1 MVEDSGQ
8 NSDIGGPPMAR
19 INGGEML
26 VRALEREGVHDC
38 FALHGGHLD
47 AIFKACHEHNLR
59 VIDTRHEQA
68 AAHMADGWARTTG
81 RPGVAMVTAGPGV
94 TDAVTGVAN
103 AYLDAIPMI
112 LIGGRSPLLDDE
124 LLPLQG
130 GIDQVALMR
139 PITKWARSVTH
150 VERIPEY
157 VAMAFRQAVSGRP
170 GPVFLELPIDVLFA
184 RAEEE
189 KGVFPENYRAKSP
202 AGPGSEA
209 LGQALQWIREAE
221 RPAILAGGGVWFA
234 QAAKELTAFAEL
246 TNTPVMANAKARGVI
261 SEEHPL
267 CFGAFGAI
275 HPAAHARRGN
285 KSADVVLM
293 LGTRIGLATGGRN
306 SLIPAD
312 ARVIQVDIE
321 AEEIGRGRS
330 IELGIVADCGEFLR
344 QAVAAARGTK
354 FDRHEAWIE
363 QLTTMRSSQRK
374 KWDEAMTAERPIHPA
389 RMARE
394 VVDALEPDAIVAAD
408 GGETAAWIA
417 NAFRARQPGSFL
429 SHGYLGCLGIG
440 IPFALAAKVAH
451 PQRQVVCVIGDGS
464 VGLNFAEFDTAV
476 RHNLPVT
483 VIVNNDMQWGMSKH
497 GQDLAWGA
505 GNTIATELGVVRYE
519 RAAQGLG
526 AHGEFVDRAD
536 ELAPALNRAL
546 KSGRAAC
553 VNVMTDPDVIE
564 PGTLAMYSAFSGGKA
579 PKSEAPT
586 GAKTDETMLPYYGK
600 RKL

>member
-1 MVEDSGQ
+1 
-8 NSDIGGPPMAR
+8 
-19 INGGEML
+19 ML
-26 VRALEREGVHDC
+26 VRALEREGVHEI

-47 AIFKACHEHNLR
+47 AIFKACLEHGLR

-81 RPGVAMVTAGPGV
+81 RPGIAMVTAGPGV

-112 LIGGRSPLLDDE
+112 LLGGRSPLLDDE

-130 GIDQVALMR
+130 GIDQVGLMR

-150 VERIPEY
+150 TERIPEY

-189 KGVFPENYRAKSP
+189 KVVFPENYRPKSP
-202 AGPGSEA
+202 PGPSREA
-209 LGQALQWIREAE
+209 LAQAMQWLSEAE

-234 QAAKELTAFAEL
+234 QAAKELTKFAEL
-246 TNTPVMANAKARGVI
+246 THTPVMANAKARGAI

-275 HPAAHARRGN
+275 HPAAHLRRGG
-285 KSADVVLM
+285 KSADLVFL

-321 AEEIGRGRS
+321 PEEIGRGRA
-330 IELGIVADCGEFLR
+330 IELGIAADCGEFLR
-344 QAVAAARGTK
+344 CAIAAARGTK
-354 FDRHEAWIE
+354 FNGHEEWVE
-363 QLTTMRSSQRK
+363 RLTAMRANQRG
-374 KWDEAMTAERPIHPA
+374 KWDEAMKADRPIHPA

-394 VVDALEPDAIVAAD
+394 VVQALERDAILAAD
-408 GGETAAWIA
+408 GGETAAWMA
-417 NAFRARQPGSFL
+417 NAFKAREPGTFL

-440 IPFALAAKVAH
+440 IPFAMAAKAAH

-464 VGLNFAEFDTAV
+464 VGLNFSEFDTAV
-476 RHNLPVT
+476 RQNLPVT
-483 VIVNNDMQWGMSKH
+483 VVINNDMQWGMSKH
-497 GQDLAWGA
+497 GQVLAWGA
-505 GNTIATELGVVRYE
+505 GNTIATELGVVHYE

-526 AHGEFVDRAD
+526 AHGEFVERAED
-536 ELAPALNRAL
+536 LAPALKRAFN
-546 KSGRAAC
+546 SGRAAC

-579 PKSEAPT
+579 PKGAPQPEA
-586 GAKTDETMLPYYGK
+586 KSDETMLPYYGK
-600 RKL
+600 RKID

>member
-1 MVEDSGQ
+1 
-8 NSDIGGPPMAR
+8 MAR

-26 VRALEREGVHDC
+26 VRALEREEVHEI

-47 AIFKACHEHNLR
+47 AIFKACREHDFR

-103 AYLDAIPMI
+103 AYLDAIPMV

-139 PITKWARSVTH
+139 PITKWARSVVHTA
-150 VERIPEY
+150 RIPEY

-189 KGVFPENYRAKSP
+189 SVAFPHNYRPKSP
-202 AGPGSEA
+202 AGPSREA
-209 LGQALQWIREAE
+209 LEQALRWIDEAE

-234 QAAKELTAFAEL
+234 QAARELTQFAEVVHV
-246 TNTPVMANAKARGVI
+246 PVLSNAKARGSI

-275 HPAAHARRGN
+275 HPAAHARRGG
-285 KSADVVLM
+285 KSADLVIL

-306 SLIPAD
+306 SIIPAD

-321 AEEIGRGRS
+321 PEEIGRGRS
-330 IELGIVADCGEFLR
+330 IDLGIVADCGEFLR
-344 QAVAAARGTK
+344 QAIAAASGIK
-354 FDRHEAWIE
+354 FNRHDAWIE
-363 QLTTMRSSQRK
+363 QLTAMRAGQRQR
-374 KWDEAMTAERPIHPA
+374 WDEAMKTERPIHPA
-389 RMARE
+389 RMAHE
-394 VVDALEPDAIVAAD
+394 VALALDPDAIVAAD

-417 NAFRARQPGSFL
+417 NAFKARQPGSFL

-451 PQRQVVCVIGDGS
+451 PQRQVACVIGDGS

-483 VIVNNDMQWGMSKH
+483 VVVNNDTQWGMSKH
-497 GQDLAWGA
+497 GQVLAWGP
-505 GNTIATELGVVRYE
+505 GNTVATELGVIHYE

-526 AHGEFVDRAD
+526 AHGEFVEHAS
-536 ELAPALNRAL
+536 EIAPALKRAL
-546 KSGRAAC
+546 TSGRAAC
-553 VNVMTDPDVIE
+553 VNIMTDPDVIE

-579 PKSEAPT
+579 PKTTQPE
-586 GAKTDETMLPYYGK
+586 AKTDETMLPYYGK
-600 RKL
+600 RKID

>member
-1 MVEDSGQ
+1 MS
-8 NSDIGGPPMAR
+8 R

-26 VRALEREGVHDC
+26 VRALEREGVHEV
-38 FALHGGHLD
+38 FTLHGGHLD
-47 AIFKACHEHNLR
+47 AIFGACREHDLR

-124 LLPLQG
+124 TLPLQG

-150 VERIPEY
+150 TERIPEY
-157 VAMAFRQAVSGRP
+157 VAMAFRNAVSGRP

-184 RAEEE
+184 RVEEE
-189 KGVFPENYRAKSP
+189 KVAFPENYRVKSP
-202 AGPGSEA
+202 AGPSRPA
-209 LGQALQWIREAE
+209 LAQALQWLSEAE

-234 QAAKELTAFAEL
+234 QAAAELREFAEL
-246 TNTPVMANAKARGVI
+246 THTPVLANAKARGAI
-261 SEEHPL
+261 SEDHPL

-285 KSADVVLM
+285 KSADLVFL

-306 SLIPAD
+306 SLIPTD

-321 AEEIGRGRS
+321 PEEIGRGRS

-344 QAVAAARGTK
+344 QAIAASRNMK
-354 FDRHEAWIE
+354 FGGHEAWIE
-363 QLTTMRSSQRK
+363 QLATMRAGQRG
-374 KWDEAMTAERPIHPA
+374 KWDEAMKSESPIHPA

-394 VVDALEPDAIVAAD
+394 VVQALEPDAIIAAD

-417 NAFRARQPGSFL
+417 NAFKAYQPGSFL

-440 IPFALAAKVAH
+440 IPFALSAKVAH
-451 PQRQVVCVIGDGS
+451 PDRQVVCVIGDGS

-476 RHNLPVT
+476 RHNLPIT
-483 VIVNNDMQWGMSKH
+483 VVVNNDMQWGMSKH
-497 GQDLAWGA
+497 GQVLAWGE
-505 GNTIATELGVVRYE
+505 GNTIGTELGVVHYE

-526 AHGEFVDRAD
+526 AHGEFVNQAGGI
-536 ELAPALNRAL
+536 APALARAF
-546 KSGRAAC
+546 KSGRPAC
-553 VNVMTDPDVIE
+553 VNIMTDPDVIE

-579 PKSEAPT
+579 TKNAGQPEAKS
-586 GAKTDETMLPYYGK
+586 GETMLPYYGK
-600 RKL
+600 RKIDR

>member
-1 MVEDSGQ
+1 MS
-8 NSDIGGPPMAR
+8 R

-26 VRALEREGVHDC
+26 VRALEREGVHEI

-47 AIFKACHEHNLR
+47 AIFKACLEHDLR

-124 LLPLQG
+124 TLPLQG

-150 VERIPEY
+150 TERIPEY
-157 VAMAFRQAVSGRP
+157 LAMAFRQAVSGRP

-184 RAEEE
+184 RVEEE
-189 KGVFPENYRAKSP
+189 KVPFPENYRPKSP
-202 AGPGSEA
+202 AGPSREALAQALKWFSEA
-209 LGQALQWIREAE
+209 Q

-234 QAAKELTAFAEL
+234 QALTELREFAEL
-246 TNTPVMANAKARGVI
+246 THTPVLANAKARGVI

-285 KSADVVLM
+285 QSADLVLL

-306 SLIPAD
+306 SLIPPD

-321 AEEIGRGRS
+321 PEEIGRGRS
-330 IELGIVADCGEFLR
+330 IELGIVSDCGEFLR
-344 QAVAAARGTK
+344 QALAAGRDIK
-354 FDRHEAWIE
+354 FGGHEAWIE
-363 QLTTMRSSQRK
+363 QLTAMRAGQRA
-374 KWDEAMTAERPIHPA
+374 KWDEAIKTESPIHPA

-394 VVDALEPDAIVAAD
+394 VANALEPSAIIAAD
-408 GGETAAWIA
+408 GGETAAWMA
-417 NAFRARQPGSFL
+417 NAFKARQPGTFL

-440 IPFALAAKVAH
+440 LPFALSAKIAH
-451 PQRQVVCVIGDGS
+451 PDRQVVCVIGDGS
-464 VGLNFAEFDTAV
+464 VGLNFSEFDTAV
-476 RHNLPVT
+476 RHNLPIT
-483 VIVNNDMQWGMSKH
+483 VVVNNDMQWGMSKH
-497 GQDLAWGA
+497 GQVLAWGA
-505 GNTIATELGVVRYE
+505 GNTIGTELGVVHYE

-526 AHGEFVDRAD
+526 AHGEFVDRAG
-536 ELAPALNRAL
+536 EIAPALERAFR
-546 KSGRAAC
+546 SGRPAC
-553 VNVMTDPDVIE
+553 VNIMTDPDVIE
-564 PGTLAMYSAFSGGKA
+564 PGTLAMYSVFSGGKA
-579 PKSEAPT
+579 PKAAAQPES
-586 GAKTDETMLPYYGK
+586 KSDETMLPYYGK
-600 RKL
+600 RKIDH

>member
-1 MVEDSGQ
+1 M
-8 NSDIGGPPMAR
+8 PR

-26 VRALEREGVHDC
+26 VRALQRENVHEI
-38 FALHGGHLD
+38 FTLHGGHLD
-47 AIFKACHEHNLR
+47 AIFKACREHNLR

-68 AAHMADGWARTTG
+68 ATHMADGWARTTG

-103 AYLDAIPMI
+103 AYLDAIPII

-150 VERIPEY
+150 TERIPEY

-184 RAEEE
+184 RVEEE
-189 KGVFPENYRAKSP
+189 KVAFPENYRPKSP
-202 AGPGSEA
+202 AGPSREA
-209 LGQALQWIREAE
+209 LAQALQWLSEAE

-234 QAAKELTAFAEL
+234 QAAAELREFAEV
-246 TNTPVMANAKARGVI
+246 THTPVLANAKARGAI
-261 SEEHPL
+261 SEDHPF

-285 KSADVVLM
+285 KSADLVFL

-306 SLIPAD
+306 SLIPTD

-321 AEEIGRGRS
+321 PEEIGRGRS
-330 IELGIVADCGEFLR
+330 IELGVVADCREFLR
-344 QAVAAARGTK
+344 QAIAPSRNMK
-354 FDRHEAWIE
+354 FGGHEAWIE
-363 QLTTMRSSQRK
+363 QLATMRAGQRG
-374 KWDEAMTAERPIHPA
+374 KWDEAMKTESPVHPA
-389 RMARE
+389 RMAAE
-394 VVDALEPDAIVAAD
+394 VVQALEPDAIIAAD

-451 PQRQVVCVIGDGS
+451 PERQVVCVIGDGS

-483 VIVNNDMQWGMSKH
+483 VVVNNDMQWGMSKH
-497 GQDLAWGA
+497 GQVLAWGA
-505 GNTIATELGVVRYE
+505 GNTLATELGVVHYE

-526 AHGEFVDRAD
+526 AHGEFVDQASGI
-536 ELAPALNRAL
+536 APALERAL
-546 KSGRAAC
+546 QSGRPAC
-553 VNVMTDPDVIE
+553 VNIMTDPDVIE

-579 PKSEAPT
+579 PKGVPQPEAKS
-586 GAKTDETMLPYYGK
+586 AETMLPYYGK
-600 RKL
+600 RKIDR

>member
-1 MVEDSGQ
+1 
-8 NSDIGGPPMAR
+8 MAR
-19 INGGEML
+19 ISGGEML
-26 VRALEREGVHDC
+26 VRALERENVHEI
-38 FALHGGHLD
+38 FTLHGGHLD
-47 AIFKACHEHNLR
+47 AIFRACREHNFR

-103 AYLDAIPMI
+103 GYLDAIPMV

-139 PITKWARSVTH
+139 PITKWARSVVHTA
-150 VERIPEY
+150 RIPEY

-184 RAEEE
+184 RADEENV
-189 KGVFPENYRAKSP
+189 VFPQNYRPKSP
-202 AGPGSEA
+202 AGPSRDA
-209 LGQALQWIREAE
+209 LAQALRWIDEAE

-234 QAAKELTAFAEL
+234 QAGKELTEFAEL
-246 TNTPVMANAKARGVI
+246 THVPVMANAKARGSI

-275 HPAAHARRGN
+275 HPAAHARRGG
-285 KSADVVLM
+285 KSADLVIL
-293 LGTRIGLATGGRN
+293 LGARIGLTTGGRN
-306 SLIPAD
+306 SVIPSD

-344 QAVAAARGTK
+344 QAIAAAHNAK
-354 FDRHEAWIE
+354 FKRHEAWIE
-363 QLTTMRSSQRK
+363 QLAAMRAGQRQ
-374 KWDEAMTAERPIHPA
+374 KWDEAMKVERPIHPA

-394 VVDALEPDAIVAAD
+394 VAQALDPDAVVAAD
-408 GGETAAWIA
+408 GGETAAWMA
-417 NAFRARQPGSFL
+417 NAFKARYPGSFL

-440 IPFALAAKVAH
+440 LPFALAAKVAH

-476 RHNLPVT
+476 RHNLPVM
-483 VIVNNDMQWGMSKH
+483 VVVNNDMQWGMSKH
-497 GQDLAWGA
+497 GQVLAWGA
-505 GNTIATELGVVRYE
+505 GNTIATELGMVRYE
-519 RAAQGLG
+519 RAAEGLG
-526 AHGEFVDRAD
+526 AYGEFV
-536 ELAPALNRAL
+536 ELASEIAPALRRAIN
-546 KSGRAAC
+546 SGRPSC
-553 VNVMTDPDVIE
+553 VNIMTDPDVIE

-579 PKSEAPT
+579 PKVAGSDH
-586 GAKTDETMLPYYGK
+586 KSDETMLPYYGK
-600 RKL
+600 RRID

>member
-1 MVEDSGQ
+1 
-8 NSDIGGPPMAR
+8 MAR
-19 INGGEML
+19 INGGEMV
-26 VRALEREGVHDC
+26 VRALEREEVHNV

-47 AIFKACHEHNLR
+47 AIFGACREHGLR

-68 AAHMADGWARTTG
+68 AAHMADGWARATG

-139 PITKWARSVTH
+139 PITKWAHSVTH
-150 VERIPEY
+150 VERIPEF
-157 VAMAFRQAVSGRP
+157 VAMAFRQATSGRP
-170 GPVFLELPIDVLFA
+170 GPVFLEIPIDVLFA

-189 KGVFPENYRAKSP
+189 KVPFPQNYRPKAP
-202 AGPGSEA
+202 AGPSAAA
-209 LGQALQWIREAE
+209 LKQALEWLSEAE

-234 QAAKELTAFAEL
+234 QAAQALTEFAEL
-246 TNTPVMANAKARGVI
+246 THTPVMANAKARGSI

-275 HPAAHARRGN
+275 HPAAHQRRGN
-285 KSADVVLM
+285 RSADLVIL
-293 LGTRIGLATGGRN
+293 LGTRIGLQTGGRN
-306 SLIPAD
+306 SLIPSD

-321 AEEIGRGRS
+321 PEEIGRGRS

-344 QAVAAARGTK
+344 QAIAAARGHK
-354 FDRHEAWIE
+354 FNDHQAWIE
-363 QLTTMRSSQRK
+363 QLTAMRAGQRS
-374 KWDEAMTAERPIHPA
+374 KWDDAMKTERPIHPA

-394 VVDALEPDAIVAAD
+394 VVQALAPDAIVAAD
-408 GGETAAWIA
+408 GGETAAWMA
-417 NAFRARQPGSFL
+417 NAFRARQPGCFL

-440 IPFALAAKVAH
+440 IPFALAAKTAH
-451 PQRQVVCVIGDGS
+451 PTRQVVCVIGDGS

-483 VIVNNDMQWGMSKH
+483 VIINNDMQWGMSKH
-497 GQDLAWGA
+497 GQDLAWGP
-505 GNTIATELGVVRYE
+505 GNAIATELGVVHYE
-519 RAAQGLG
+519 RAAEGLG
-526 AHGEFVDRAD
+526 AHGEFVEKA
-536 ELAPALNRAL
+536 EQIAPALRRAFN
-546 KSGRAAC
+546 SGRAAC
-553 VNVMTDPDVIE
+553 VNIMTDPGVIE
-564 PGTLAMYSAFSGGKA
+564 PGTLAMYSAFSGGRPPKTAAKA
-579 PKSEAPT
+579 GEAAVEENKS
-586 GAKTDETMLPYYGK
+586 GETMLPYYGK
-600 RKL
+600 RKID

>member
-1 MVEDSGQ
+1 
-8 NSDIGGPPMAR
+8 MAR

-26 VRALEREGVHDC
+26 VRALEREKVHEI

-47 AIFKACHEHNLR
+47 AIFKACREHDFR

-103 AYLDAIPMI
+103 AYLDAIPMV

-139 PITKWARSVTH
+139 PITKWARSVVH
-150 VERIPEY
+150 AARIPEY

-184 RAEEE
+184 RTEEE
-189 KGVFPENYRAKSP
+189 NVVFPQNYRPKSP
-202 AGPGSEA
+202 AGPSREA
-209 LGQALQWIREAE
+209 LEQALRWIDEAE

-234 QAAKELTAFAEL
+234 QAASELAEFAEL
-246 TNTPVMANAKARGVI
+246 VQVPVLANAKARGSI

-275 HPAAHARRGN
+275 HPAAHARRAG
-285 KSADVVLM
+285 KSADLVIL

-306 SLIPAD
+306 SIIPAD

-321 AEEIGRGRS
+321 PEEIGRGRS
-330 IELGIVADCGEFLR
+330 IDLGIVADCAEFLR
-344 QAVAAARGTK
+344 QAIAAARGGK
-354 FDRHEAWIE
+354 LNSHQAWIE
-363 QLTTMRSSQRK
+363 QLTAMRTGQRQR
-374 KWDEAMTAERPIHPA
+374 WDEAMKTENPIHPA

-394 VVDALEPDAIVAAD
+394 VAQALEPDAIVAAD

-417 NAFRARQPGSFL
+417 NAFKARQPGSFL

-440 IPFALAAKVAH
+440 IPFALAAKLAH
-451 PQRQVVCVIGDGS
+451 PQRQVACVIGDGS

-476 RHNLPVT
+476 RHNLPV
-483 VIVNNDMQWGMSKH
+483 IVVVSNDMQWGMSKH
-497 GQDLAWGA
+497 GQVLAWGP
-505 GNTIATELGVVRYE
+505 GNTIATELGVIHYE
-519 RAAQGLG
+519 RAAEGLG
-526 AHGEFVDRAD
+526 AHGEFVEHAS
-536 ELAPALNRAL
+536 EIAPALKRAFN
-546 KSGRAAC
+546 SGRAAC
-553 VNVMTDPDVIE
+553 VNIMTDPDVIE

-579 PKSEAPT
+579 PKTAQPEAK
-586 GAKTDETMLPYYGK
+586 ADETMLPYYGR
-600 RKL
+600 RKID

>member
-1 MVEDSGQ
+1 
-8 NSDIGGPPMAR
+8 MAR

-26 VRALEREGVHDC
+26 VRALEHEGVREV

-47 AIFKACHEHNLR
+47 AIFRACRDHDFR

-68 AAHMADGWARTTG
+68 AAHMADGWARATG
-81 RPGVAMVTAGPGV
+81 RAGVAMVTAGPGV

-103 AYLDAIPMI
+103 AYLDAIPMV

-139 PITKWARSVTH
+139 PITKWARSVVH
-150 VERIPEY
+150 VERIPEF

-184 RAEEE
+184 RADEE
-189 KGVFPENYRAKSP
+189 KVVFPENYRPKAP
-202 AGPGSEA
+202 AGPSNTA
-209 LGQALQWIREAE
+209 LAQSLQWLKEAE

-234 QAAKELTAFAEL
+234 QAAKELAEFAEL
-246 TNTPVMANAKARGVI
+246 THTPVMANAKARGAI
-261 SEEHPL
+261 SEDHPL

-275 HPAAHARRGN
+275 HPAAHLRRGN
-285 KSADVVLM
+285 KSADLVIL

-321 AEEIGRGRS
+321 PEEIGRGRS

-344 QAVAAARGTK
+344 QAIAAGRGTK
-354 FDRHEAWIE
+354 FPGHEGWIE
-363 QLTTMRSSQRK
+363 QLTAMRAGQRK
-374 KWDEAMTAERPIHPA
+374 KWDEAIKTERPIHPA
-389 RMARE
+389 RMARD
-394 VVDALEPDAIVAAD
+394 VVESLEPDAIVAAD

-417 NAFRARQPGSFL
+417 NAYRARQPGSFL

-440 IPFALAAKVAH
+440 IPFAMAAKTAH

-476 RHNLPVT
+476 RHNLAIT
-483 VIVNNDMQWGMSKH
+483 VVVNNDMQWGMSKH
-497 GQDLAWGA
+497 GQDLAWGP
-505 GNTIATELGVVRYE
+505 GNTIATELGVVHYE
-519 RAAQGLG
+519 RAANGLG
-526 AHGEFVDRAD
+526 AHAEFVETGA
-536 ELAPALNRAL
+536 EIGPAMRRAL
-546 KSGRAAC
+546 ASGRAAC
-553 VNVMTDPDVIE
+553 VNIMTDPEVIE
-564 PGTLAMYSAFSGGKA
+564 PGTLAMYSVFSGGKP
-579 PKSEAPT
+579 PKVGDKTEAPA
-586 GAKTDETMLPYYGK
+586 GKTEETMLPYYGK
-600 RKL
+600 HKIDRP